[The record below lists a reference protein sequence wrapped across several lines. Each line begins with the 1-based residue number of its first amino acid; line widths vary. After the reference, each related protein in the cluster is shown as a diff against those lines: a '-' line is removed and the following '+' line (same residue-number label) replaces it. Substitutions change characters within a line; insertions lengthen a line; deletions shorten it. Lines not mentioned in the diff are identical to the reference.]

1 MKARSAYVKAP
12 WQFEIRPIDLPD
24 APPPGH
30 VLVRVEACGVC
41 GTDVTEAAEKARQW
55 HPFGHEVAGVVERV
69 GAGVEDLKA
78 GQTVVLESSSF
89 CGRCDACRTGRVD
102 LCRGGAPQF
111 WKEPALGFSD
121 FMIAPACCVVPYEGL
136 TPEVASL
143 TEPASVAYDVVK
155 TADIQMGER
164 VCLVGPGP
172 IGLMAAALAIHRG
185 ASRMVCIGLPYDVR
199 RLKVAADFGTEAFAV
214 SGSLA
219 DQKDLHQQFDHVLM
233 TAPTQF
239 IAAALALLDYG
250 GIMTFIGIGTGSG
263 EVTFDAND
271 FHFRKLQLRASFASP
286 AIYYPAVLRLLKAG
300 VIPGDQ
306 MISHVLGL
314 ADIAKAVAASRDE
327 KETVLKVVVAPGKG

>member
-1 MKARSAYVKAP
+1 MKTRSAYVKAP
-12 WQFEIRPIDLPD
+12 WQFEIRSIDLPD
-24 APPPGH
+24 VPPSGH

-41 GTDVTEAAEKARQW
+41 GTDVTDAAEKAHQW

-89 CGRCDACRTGRVD
+89 CGRCDVCRTGRVD
-102 LCRGGAPQF
+102 LCQGGAPHF
-111 WKEPALGFSD
+111 WKEPAMGFSD

-143 TEPASVAYDVVK
+143 AEPAGVAYDVVK

-199 RLKVAADFGTEAFAV
+199 RLKVAADFGAETLAV
-214 SGSLA
+214 GGSLA
-219 DQKDLHQQFDHVLM
+219 DRKDLHRQFDHVLM

-263 EVTFDAND
+263 EITFDAND
-271 FHFRKLQLRASFASP
+271 FHFRKLQLRASFAAP

-300 VIPGDQ
+300 VIPGDR

-314 ADIAKAVAASRDE
+314 ADIAKAVTAGRDE